1 RAPQGRAAQAAERA
15 PILLGQVR
23 DPQEPL
29 EEPHPVEPVPAGARV
44 LRRSRLLVVAVD
56 GEVPVD
62 EAQPVAVRDPGPELE
77 IGDLEQALVEE
88 ANLLERPA
96 PQEHGGG
103 LADPVLLE
111 AGREQLAEEVTP
123 LVDPLEP

>member
-1 RAPQGRAAQAAERA
+1 YTE
-15 PILLGQVR
+15 
-23 DPQEPL
+23 
-29 EEPHPVEPVPAGARV
+29 VPT
-44 LRRSRLLVVAVD
+44 LSLTTLFRS
-56 GEVPVD
+56 VPVD

-88 ANLLERPA
+88 ADLLERPA

-123 LVDPLEP
+123 LVDRSEEHTSELKSLAYL